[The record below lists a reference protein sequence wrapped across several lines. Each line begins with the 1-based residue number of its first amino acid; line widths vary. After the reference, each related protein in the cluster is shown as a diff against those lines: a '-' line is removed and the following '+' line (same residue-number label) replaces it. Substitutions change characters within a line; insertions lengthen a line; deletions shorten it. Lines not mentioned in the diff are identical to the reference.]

1 MNLVESLA
9 KPPAP
14 PKEAQCARS
23 YNFLIS
29 LLSPTEIMLLSTAC
43 KDSIA
48 LLILLTFSSSA
59 ARGAGCS
66 SGDCGIPCYLR
77 DAEDSCHYRT
87 RDDSGCSS
95 SGDTRGLEEKLQ
107 QLNKSLSDLQDRLV
121 KKGIS
126 K

>member
-1 MNLVESLA
+1 
-9 KPPAP
+9 
-14 PKEAQCARS
+14 
-23 YNFLIS
+23 
-29 LLSPTEIMLLSTAC
+29 MLLSTAS
-43 KDSIA
+43 KVSIP
-48 LLILLTFSSSA
+48 LLILLTFASSD

-66 SGDCGIPCYLR
+66 SDGCGIPCYLR

-95 SGDTRGLEEKLQ
+95 THGLEEQLQ
-107 QLNKSLSDLQDRLV
+107 QMNKSLTDLQDRLV

>member
-1 MNLVESLA
+1 
-9 KPPAP
+9 
-14 PKEAQCARS
+14 
-23 YNFLIS
+23 
-29 LLSPTEIMLLSTAC
+29 MLLSTAC